1 LLRVLRA
8 CPLSPL
14 LPRWQQILRPKKRL
28 SGVPLLTGAGAAPTL
43 SWSNL
48 DASYESGEGVP
59 QSDSRPAELYK
70 QGCDGG
76 NEWVCSWIDR

>member
-1 LLRVLRA
+1 
-8 CPLSPL
+8 
-14 LPRWQQILRPKKRL
+14 
-28 SGVPLLTGAGAAPTL
+28 VPLLTGAGAAPTL